1 MFEDYTVLVLQ
12 ETPGATDIAE
22 TLQKNGATIKQL
34 SNPTINQITHE
45 KINHIISPTSDFP
58 AYIACRRALIPV
70 TTPEWIWESLRSS
83 KPCTPNRFT
92 PDPHLFMKDVFVC
105 VADNL
110 PRGDKEAIYGGVA
123 AFGGHYL
130 DDLTKY
136 TTHLVATD
144 MRNVKSIIAAN
155 VIDTPDEEGHIIDI
169 KIVTP
174 RWIDACLSLGS
185 FVDELDYL
193 LNGLS
198 ETESQLEDPISH
210 SGPIANRTVYCA
222 YTSPLLVDLLKHH
235 GAVVKTEYD
244 PTVDIYLGPH
254 KSGSAYEA
262 AVQSIHTVIGTL
274 SWIYSVLASSTWHL
288 PSNLLHS
295 PIPLLPP
302 PDFAGLKISITN
314 YSGEARTYL
323 AKLIVGLG
331 GEFTK
336 TLTRSNDYLI
346 AGCPH
351 GKKYVT
357 ATERWLDTNG
367 VPTIKVVNHV
377 WLEKC
382 YASWSLVDDNDPK
395 YLPGTSTPLG
405 FVQEDEDI
413 ITQSSQTPQASPQTP
428 ITSPGDTKEKQHGQN
443 NSLITPNSKN
453 EAVDILANNT
463 PQSETKSARKS
474 RSAAQ
479 KAAQKLHA
487 DMNDLNDYQKMAKS
501 TRMMKTYMET
511 LDAQTPVKRQVE
523 VERATESPPP
533 KKKKA
538 VTNVNAI
545 ITGSED
551 EITLS
556 RLDLAKLSQVGIK
569 VNKEL
574 TKAHRVEVIIA
585 PRILRTEKFLT
596 SLSQADKI
604 IHPQYL
610 IDLLKVVNESS
621 TWELIN
627 KQFKMDDYSLD
638 KVITTK
644 EVNKDLGV
652 SGNVNGL
659 SHCLTSFNKGT
670 LFKNMQLNLSTNL
683 NGGVSVVEAI
693 LGSHGLK
700 HHTAI
705 KTLTRKTQLIG
716 DHPVLVAHATK
727 DQKLVSNFKRI
738 CPDGTVVT
746 WDWCVRSIFAMELVD
761 YEAYKL

>member
-12 ETPGATDIAE
+12 ETPGASDIVE
-22 TLQKNGATIKQL
+22 TLQKHGATAKQL
-34 SNPTINQITHE
+34 PNPTIDQIAHE
-45 KINHIISPTSDFP
+45 KFNHIISPTSNFP

-70 TTPEWIWESLRSS
+70 TTPEWVWESLRSS
-83 KPCTPNRFT
+83 KPCMPNKFT
-92 PDPHLFMKDVFVC
+92 PDSHLFMKDVFVC

-155 VIDTPDEEGHIIDI
+155 VIHTPDENGHTIDI

-174 RWIDACLSLGS
+174 RWIDACLSLGKL
-185 FVDELDYL
+185 VDELDFL

-198 ETESQLEDPISH
+198 EPEIQVEVPISR

-222 YTSPLLVDLLKHH
+222 YTSPLLTDLLKHH
-235 GAVVKTEYD
+235 GAVVRSEYD

-262 AVQSIHTVIGTL
+262 AAQSIHTVIGTL
-274 SWIYSVLASSTWHL
+274 PWIYSVLASNKWHL

-295 PIPLLPP
+295 PIPLHPP

-331 GEFTK
+331 AEFTK
-336 TLTRSNDYLI
+336 TLTRSNNYLI
-346 AGCPH
+346 AGSPH
-351 GKKYVT
+351 GKKYLT
-357 ATERWLDTNG
+357 ATERWLDADG
-367 VPTIKVVNHV
+367 RPTIKVVNHV
-377 WLEKC
+377 WLEEC
-382 YASWSLVDDNDPK
+382 YASWSLVDDNDPS
-395 YLPGTSTPLG
+395 YLPGTAIPLG
-405 FVQEDEDI
+405 SVHEDEDI

-428 ITSPGDTKEKQHGQN
+428 ITSPGDTKEKQHRSNGQA
-443 NSLITPNSKN
+443 TPSSTN
-453 EAVDILANNT
+453 EAVHIPAEDT

-501 TRMMKTYMET
+501 SRMMKTYMET
-511 LDAQTPVKRQVE
+511 LDAQTPAKRQVE
-523 VERATESPPP
+523 AERATESPPP

-538 VTNVNAI
+538 ATHINAI

-551 EITLS
+551 EITLT
-556 RLDLAKLSQVGIK
+556 RLDLAKLTQVGIK

-621 TWELIN
+621 TWEEVS
-627 KQFKMDDYSLD
+627 KQFKMEDYSLD

-659 SHCLTSFNKGT
+659 LHCLNSANKGL
-670 LFKNMQLNLSTNL
+670 LFKDMQLNLSTNL

-705 KTLTRKTQLIG
+705 KTLTRKAQLMG
-716 DHPVLVAHATK
+716 DRPILVAHATK
-727 DQKLVSNFKRI
+727 DKKLVSSFKRL

-761 YEAYKL
+761 YEPYTL